1 MSWRNF
7 HERRA
12 VLEDVLSVA
21 QFDVHAALEAS
32 ESPDALRLFGC
43 ADNLLLALQHRWSNH
58 LAAKLDQA
66 LEDGTP
72 LEDEWFHL
80 AAEQPAL
87 RALLDA
93 GAAVSPSLRF
103 AQRGEQRMIDAHST
117 GRLAGL
123 ATTRHRVPAP
133 C

>member
-1 MSWRNF
+1 MSWSDF

-12 VLEDVLSVA
+12 VLEGMLSLA
-21 QFDVHAALEAS
+21 QHNVDAALQIDEIPGAA
-32 ESPDALRLFGC
+32 ELFGC

-66 LEDGTP
+66 LENGTP
-72 LEDEWFHL
+72 LEEEWFHL

-93 GAAVSPSLRF
+93 GAAVSPPLRV

-117 GRLAGL
+117 GRLTGRAI
-123 ATTRHRVPAP
+123 TRRRVPAP